1 MELVDSETWQ
11 KKKMRK
17 FQDIGIETMQNETKR
32 KKNQPKKLKEHEWP
46 VKTIQVA

>member
-11 KKKMRK
+11 KKKMSK

-32 KKNQPKKLKEHEWP
+32 ERR
-46 VKTIQVA
+46 T